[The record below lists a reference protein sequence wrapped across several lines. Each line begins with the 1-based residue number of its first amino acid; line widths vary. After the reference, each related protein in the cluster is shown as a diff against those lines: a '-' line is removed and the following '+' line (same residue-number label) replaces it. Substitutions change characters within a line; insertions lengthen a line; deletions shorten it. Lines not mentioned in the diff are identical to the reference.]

1 MSDRLVVERLS
12 DYFDAVVMLTWS
24 NWATEPRSNRYHY
37 ATRFAKQLPT
47 YFVQPQLPQ
56 GEVIEEE
63 SGVANLTIVK
73 CSATHDDDQV
83 ETLKAY
89 LRAKG
94 VRRPLIWMYNF
105 HFENF
110 QKLSPGWFTAFHATE
125 DYTVTDLSL
134 FTEQQRAQ
142 VRRVVPTCDLLVAVS
157 EAVRRNYAQRMALR
171 IPTVTLANG
180 CDYEFWRASGAYE
193 FTPGPDGTKV
203 AFYQG
208 GVNVR
213 LDFGLLEALVD
224 RMPDWTFSFC
234 GLADER
240 EHMREEMAAWLRLRD
255 RPNVRYHGS
264 VTPEE
269 IAALSRQST
278 VGLIPFRDVDT
289 IRVSLPL
296 KAYEYVA
303 CGLPVVSVPIDALET
318 DPENFAIARTAA
330 EFEADIRALAPSRT
344 DARSL
349 DRRMAAAKA
358 AGYDERFRELEQEIC
373 RAVRGKLDREK
384 SLNVLMLHDDAFA
397 HVKTIQEHLRAFS
410 AHSRH
415 NYFFFPTSDNPSWK
429 MFDDYVEH
437 WPEAWNFDLYDAV
450 VWHYGMTAALPDF
463 FSTIVGERLA
473 RYEGLKVLFIQDEYE
488 STHVIWDWIRKA
500 GIHLVMTC
508 TPPLGREKVYP
519 PEMHRGVEFI
529 QTLTGFVPED
539 EGLDYFVTPI
549 EQRETRIGYRGRIL
563 PYHYGSL
570 GYDKFRIGEQVL
582 RMAEERGVKVDIEV
596 DDWKRIYGEDWYRF
610 LGSVRATLG
619 TESGSNV
626 FDFDGTL
633 KPHAMAAREAGV
645 PFETY
650 FAEHLAH
657 REGFIKMNQVSPKI
671 FEAIRLRTALVCFE
685 GEYSG
690 VMQANEHYIPL
701 ATDFSNI
708 DEVFKKLEDV
718 AYLRALTDRAYRHVI
733 ESGRYTYR
741 GFVQKFDDIIE
752 RRVLR
757 QTRTEIFSV
766 PIAYRP
772 RGEEQ
777 LRTIVRKD
785 PFEAILT
792 TGVLRR
798 PFERRD
804 FAAMIAAAREAE
816 RRDSVSES

>member
-1 MSDRLVVERLS
+1 MSDQLVVEKLS
-12 DYFDAVVMLTWS
+12 DYFDAVIMLTWS

-37 ATRFAKQLPT
+37 ATRFASRLPT
-47 YFVQPQLPQ
+47 YFVQPQLEP
-56 GEVIEEE
+56 GNLLEED
-63 SGVANLTIVK
+63 SGVPNLAIVK
-73 CSATHDDDQV
+73 CAATHDQDQV

-89 LRAKG
+89 LRSKG
-94 VRRPLIWMYNF
+94 IRRPLLWMYNF

-110 QKLSPGWFTAFHATE
+110 QLASPEWFTAFHATE
-125 DYTVTDLSL
+125 DYTVTELSFFNEL
-134 FTEQQRAQ
+134 QRAQ
-142 VRRVVPTCDLLVAVS
+142 VRRVVPACDLLVAVS
-157 EAVRRNYAQRMALR
+157 ERLRRNYVDRMALR
-171 IPTVTLANG
+171 IPTITLANG
-180 CDYEFWRASGAYE
+180 CDYEFWRTSGAYN
-193 FTPGPDGTKV
+193 FAPGSDGAKV

-213 LDFGLLEALVD
+213 LDFGLLESLVE
-224 RMPDWTFSFC
+224 RMPDWNFSFC

-240 EHMREEMAAWLRLRD
+240 EHMREEMAPWARLKN
-255 RPNVRYHGS
+255 RPNVRYHGAVS
-264 VTPEE
+264 PEE
-269 IAALSRQST
+269 IAALSKQST
-278 VGLIPFRDVDT
+278 VGLIPFRDVDM
-289 IRVSLPL
+289 IRISLPL

-303 CGLPVVSVPIDALET
+303 CGLPVVSVPIDALEA

-330 EFEADIRALAPSRT
+330 EFEADIRALAPSRS
-344 DARSL
+344 DPRSI

-358 AGYDERFRELEQEIC
+358 AGYDERFRELEEEIC
-373 RAVRGKLDREK
+373 RLLRAKLSREK

-397 HVKTIQEHLRAFS
+397 HIKTIQEHLRAFS
-410 AHSRH
+410 SHSRH

-429 MFDDYVEH
+429 MFDEYEYY
-437 WPEAWNFDLYDAV
+437 WPDAWNLDRFDAV

-463 FSTIVGERLA
+463 FSTIVGEHLA

-508 TPPLGREKVYP
+508 TPPEGRELVYP
-519 PEMHRGVEFI
+519 PETHRGVEFI

-539 EGLDYFVTPI
+539 EGLDFFITPI
-549 EQRETRIGYRGRIL
+549 EQRQTRIGYRGRIL
-563 PYHYGSL
+563 PFHYGSL
-570 GYDKFRIGEQVL
+570 GWDKFRIGRDVL
-582 RMAEERGVKVDIEV
+582 RLAEERGIPVDIEV

-633 KPHAMAAREAGV
+633 KPHAMAAREAGE
-645 PFETY
+645 PFEKY

-690 VMQANEHYIPL
+690 VIKKDEHYIPL
-701 ATDFSNI
+701 AMDYSNI
-708 DEVFKKLEDV
+708 DEVFEKLEDV
-718 AYLRALTDRAYRHVI
+718 RYLKALTDRAYRDVI

-741 GFVQKFDDIIE
+741 GFVQKFDDILE

-757 QTRTEIFSV
+757 PTKAEIFSLPV
-766 PIAYRP
+766 ACRA
-772 RGEEQ
+772 RGDDQ
-777 LRTIVRKD
+777 LRAIIRKG
-785 PFEAILT
+785 PFETILT

-804 FAAMIAAAREAE
+804 FATLMAGVREAE
-816 RRDSVSES
+816 RSAAET